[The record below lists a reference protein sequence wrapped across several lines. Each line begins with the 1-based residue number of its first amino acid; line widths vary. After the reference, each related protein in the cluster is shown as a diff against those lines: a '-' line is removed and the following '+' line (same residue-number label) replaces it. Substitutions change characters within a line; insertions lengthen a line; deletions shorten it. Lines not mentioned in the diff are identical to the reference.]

1 MKENDRLDPMDLKIS
16 LAENFIY
23 SAYKESTLIVS
34 TEASLYTGAYRVQ
47 SLVIK
52 KH

>member
-1 MKENDRLDPMDLKIS
+1 MKENHRLDPMDLKIS

-23 SAYKESTLIVS
+23 SAYKENTLIVI
-34 TEASLYTGAYRVQ
+34 TEASLYTGACRVQ
-47 SLVIK
+47 TLVIR